1 METMGDRI
9 KRLRRQKGLTQEE
22 LGKRLGLNKEAI
34 SKYEKGRVENIKR
47 SVIKEMADIFEVN
60 PVWLMCLDEQSSAE
74 EQISKE
80 VSLIDDIQRSYG
92 KQAIELLQFFVE
104 LNAQGQ
110 KEALNLIEQ
119 FSEIPRFQKNPVVPM
134 RSIPVFDSPAAAGS
148 PLYAESEFEYI
159 DFPVTEIPEGT
170 DFGVRISGQS
180 MEPTIED
187 DAIVWVEKTVE
198 LHNGEVGVFML
209 NDSAVCKRLR
219 LDDLGRV
226 VALESDNPEYDSI
239 CGSDLEGLKPVGRVI
254 L

>member
-1 METMGDRI
+1 MNIGQKIKQLREEREWSQEQLALKMGYKSRSSI
-9 KRLRRQKGLTQEE
+9 NKIESGINE
-22 LGKRLGLNKEAI
+22 LPQ
-34 SKYEKGRVENIKR
+34 SKIYAFARV
-47 SVIKEMADIFEVN
+47 FGVN
-60 PVWLMCLDEQSSAE
+60 PSELVAIDPLPRENVVSASEITLHVKKLFGNHAEGLLEVFDTLNDE
-74 EQISKE
+74 
-80 VSLIDDIQRSYG
+80 
-92 KQAIELLQFFVE
+92 
-104 LNAQGQ
+104 GQ

-148 PLYAESEFEYI
+148 PLYAESEFEYL
-159 DFPVTEIPEGT
+159 DFPVSEIPEGT

-180 MEPTIED
+180 MQPTIED

-239 CGSDLEGLKPVGRVI
+239 RGSDLEGFKIVGRVI